1 MSHQT
6 VIVLDFG
13 GQYNQLIARRVR
25 ECGVYCEVKP
35 YTTPLADIRAMN
47 PIGIIFTGGPNSVYD
62 PKSPQVDPAIFTWGV
77 PILGICYGCQLMAH
91 NLGGRVTE
99 AQDDSAREYG
109 KTETYFD
116 SACKLFKGLPAQGIT
131 WMSHGD
137 YMEKVP
143 EGFALVAHSDACPN
157 VAICDESRGFYG
169 VQSHPEVNHTEHGTD
184 MIRNFLYEVCGA
196 AGDWTMGDYKES
208 SIKAIREKVGGGK
221 VLLALSGGV
230 DSSVAAALLA
240 EAVGSQLTC
249 VFVDHGLMRKNEGD
263 EVETAFSKWDI
274 HFVRVDAE
282 ARFLEKLS
290 GVSEST
296 VVRFASELGYDG
308 YPSMQ
313 RALQE
318 MIRSRLTSTQ
328 RIQAA
333 DNLFGGQDVLSAVI
347 QSDMDKLR
355 MVAEE
360 ADRTEFNKVVDLI
373 LGAGHLYILGVRTS
387 SFVAGYLNFY
397 LHLLSE
403 NVTLVQSN
411 AAGEIFE
418 QLLRIGPGDVM
429 IAISFPRYSKVT
441 MNTVKFAQDRGAT
454 IVAITDNELSPV
466 YQMAEAALL
475 APSEMISF
483 VDSMVAPLSLINA
496 LLIAVGSRMRSDV
509 SRTFAELED
518 IWNAYGVFGKMDDE

>member
-1 MSHQT
+1 MNIQLTDRIKQNARS
-6 VIVLDFG
+6 FSK
-13 GQYNQLIARRVR
+13 GQRLIARYI
-25 ECGVYCEVKP
+25 EEH
-35 YTTPLADIRAMN
+35 
-47 PIGIIFTGGPNSVYD
+47 YD
-62 PKSPQVDPAIFTWGV
+62 KVAFMTASK
-77 PILGICYGCQLMAH
+77 LG
-91 NLGGRVTE
+91 
-99 AQDDSAREYG
+99 
-109 KTETYFD
+109 
-116 SACKLFKGLPAQGIT
+116 
-131 WMSHGD
+131 
-137 YMEKVP
+137 
-143 EGFALVAHSDACPN
+143 
-157 VAICDESRGFYG
+157 
-169 VQSHPEVNHTEHGTD
+169 
-184 MIRNFLYEVCGA
+184 
-196 AGDWTMGDYKES
+196 
-208 SIKAIREKVGGGK
+208 
-221 VLLALSGGV
+221 
-230 DSSVAAALLA
+230 
-240 EAVGSQLTC
+240 AV
-249 VFVDHGLMRKNEGD
+249 V
-263 EVETAFSKWDI
+263 
-274 HFVRVDAE
+274 
-282 ARFLEKLS
+282 

-296 VVRFASELGYDG
+296 VVRFATELGYDG
-308 YPSMQ
+308 YPHLQ

-360 ADRTEFNKVVDLI
+360 ADRTEVNKVGDLI

-429 IAISFPRYSKVT
+429 VAISFPRYSKVT
-441 MNTVKFAQDRGAT
+441 MNTVQFAQDRGAT

-496 LLIAVGSRMRSDV
+496 LLIAVGRRMGTDV
-509 SRTFAELED
+509 SRTFADLED
-518 IWNAYGVFGKMDDE
+518 IWNKYGVFGKMDDE

>member
-1 MSHQT
+1 MRST
-6 VIVLDFG
+6 
-13 GQYNQLIARRVR
+13 A
-25 ECGVYCEVKP
+25 
-35 YTTPLADIRAMN
+35 
-47 PIGIIFTGGPNSVYD
+47 PISSAS
-62 PKSPQVDPAIFTWGV
+62 K
-77 PILGICYGCQLMAH
+77 LG
-91 NLGGRVTE
+91 
-99 AQDDSAREYG
+99 
-109 KTETYFD
+109 
-116 SACKLFKGLPAQGIT
+116 
-131 WMSHGD
+131 
-137 YMEKVP
+137 
-143 EGFALVAHSDACPN
+143 
-157 VAICDESRGFYG
+157 
-169 VQSHPEVNHTEHGTD
+169 
-184 MIRNFLYEVCGA
+184 
-196 AGDWTMGDYKES
+196 
-208 SIKAIREKVGGGK
+208 
-221 VLLALSGGV
+221 
-230 DSSVAAALLA
+230 
-240 EAVGSQLTC
+240 
-249 VFVDHGLMRKNEGD
+249 
-263 EVETAFSKWDI
+263 
-274 HFVRVDAE
+274 
-282 ARFLEKLS
+282 KLS